1 MPIQSTRRFSA
12 TLERPSK
19 RRCIVKEKK
28 AVTFSS
34 KTTVRSFF
42 NDNNNLQAYS
52 SWLTDEELSSMKKRA
67 RSLAI
72 LHHIKTRPDN
82 PTPSKLSGIVYNCH
96 PAHYEII
103 GESLRG
109 MECYTDV
116 SNARRRERLRSD
128 AIYLV
133 LKRENLEK
141 TSTSKLACMYKESTK
156 EASVY
161 ASEKAEEDANI
172 AAAIFI
178 FAEELKQDFDGVA
191 PSPSTHL

>member
-1 MPIQSTRRFSA
+1 MIIQSTRRFSA
-12 TLERPSK
+12 TLERPRK
-19 RRCIVKEKK
+19 RRCIAKEKK
-28 AVTFSS
+28 AVTFSP

-42 NDNNNLQAYS
+42 DGNDLQARS
-52 SWLTDEELSSMKKRA
+52 SWLTDKELSSMKKRA
-67 RSLAI
+67 RSLAM

-109 MECYTDV
+109 MECYTDI

-128 AIYLV
+128 AIDLV
-133 LKRENLEK
+133 LKRENLDK

-161 ASEKAEEDANI
+161 AREKAEEDANI
-172 AAAIFI
+172 AAAI

>member
-1 MPIQSTRRFSA
+1 M
-12 TLERPSK
+12 

-42 NDNNNLQAYS
+42 NGNDLQAYS
-52 SWLTDEELSSMKKRA
+52 SWLTDKELCSMKKRA

-82 PTPSKLSGIVYNCH
+82 STPSKLSGIVYKCH

-109 MECYTDV
+109 MECYTDI
-116 SNARRRERLRSD
+116 SNARRREGLRSD
-128 AIYLV
+128 AIDLV
-133 LKRENLEK
+133 LKRENLDK
-141 TSTSKLACMYKESTK
+141 TSKNKLACMYRESTK

-161 ASEKAEEDANI
+161 AREKAEEDANI
-172 AAAIFI
+172 AAAIF
-178 FAEELKQDFDGVA
+178 AEDLKKDFDGVDYS
-191 PSPSTHL
+191 PIHIYDSPSTLLLPRIILS